1 MGHESARLLP
11 LLLLLLLLFS
21 YVRTYAVSSVIF
33 AKEES

>member
-11 LLLLLLLLFS
+11 LLLLLLLFS